1 MSNELSPRGEFWQ
14 ILARS
19 LLLPRGEFFSA
30 ALREDLADDLDDL
43 ASELGLDLGNTVS
56 EFSAA
61 ALALPDAE
69 SLLVAYSRLFL
80 TPPIPCR
87 LTLGWHLDGTLLGP
101 SVKAL
106 RDVMARHGVAQTEG
120 LKETPDVLPTVM
132 EFVALLLQRLDASQ
146 DAEQRAVLE
155 KDLAILRTHYL
166 GATLSQMVRLT
177 ESGEDDYELPP
188 VYSRLLKIIEAALDD
203 PLAVFFVP
211 LAADAEKARPR
222 YFAKRDSAADLV
234 CCKSCGK
241 SVASERELRVII
253 DRLQQAGL
261 PADHLEL
268 CPDCREV
275 GMGWKPGTPKMD
287 IPGFR

>member
-14 ILARS
+14 ILAKS
-19 LLLPRGEFFSA
+19 LLLPRGEFFFS
-30 ALREDLADDLDDL
+30 ALREDLADDLEDL
-43 ASELGLDLGNTVS
+43 ARELGLDLGKTLS

-61 ALALPDAE
+61 ALALADAE

-101 SVKAL
+101 SEKAL
-106 RDVMARHGVAQTEG
+106 RDLMARHGVAQSEG
-120 LKETPDVLPTVM
+120 LNETPDVLPTVL
-132 EFVALLLQRLDASQ
+132 EFVALLFQRLDACQ
-146 DAEQRAVLE
+146 DAEQRAALE

-166 GATLSQMVRLT
+166 GGTLGQMVRLAAL
-177 ESGEDDYELPP
+177 GEDDYELPP
-188 VYSRLLKIIEAALDD
+188 VYSHLMKIIDAALDD
-203 PLAVFFVP
+203 PLEVFFVP
-211 LAADAEKARPR
+211 LDADAEKARPR
-222 YFAKRDSAADLV
+222 YFAKRENAADLV

-241 SVASERELRVII
+241 SIATERELRVII
-253 DRLQQAGL
+253 DRLKQAGL

-275 GMGWKPGTPKMD
+275 GLGWKSGTPKID